1 MRLKGKT
8 AIITGASSGIGK
20 ATAKLF
26 ALTGAQVSL
35 MSRNRERLERLAEE
49 IAQLGGEAMVAA
61 GDVTNES
68 DCTRAVSTTVSHYG
82 KLDILINAAGII
94 EMGSFQQTSMAAWHK
109 MIEVNVTS
117 VMRLTQLA
125 LPHLQKSRGNVV
137 NVSSVTGVRA
147 FANVFAYC
155 VSKAALDQL
164 TRCAALDLAP
174 ARVRVNAVNPGVVV
188 TNLHRASGMNEEQYQ
203 AFLERGKATHP
214 LGRVGESDEIAEAI
228 LYLASDEAKWITGV
242 TLSID
247 GGRHLT
253 CAR

>member
-1 MRLKGKT
+1 MRLKSKT

-26 ALTGAQVSL
+26 ALAGAQVSL

-49 IAQLGGEAMVAA
+49 IVQLGGEALVAA
-61 GDVTNES
+61 GDVTNEA
-68 DCTRAVSTTVSHYG
+68 DCTRTLSATVSHYG
-82 KLDILINAAGII
+82 KLDILVNAAGII
-94 EMGSFQQTSMAAWHK
+94 EMGSIQQTSMAAWHK
-109 MIEVNVTS
+109 MMEVNVTS

-125 LPHLQKSRGNVV
+125 IPHLQESRGNVV

-174 ARVRVNAVNPGVVV
+174 AGVRVNAVNPGVVV
-188 TNLHRASGMNEEQYQ
+188 TNLHRASGMNDEQYH
-203 AFLERGKATHP
+203 AFLERGKETHP
-214 LGRVGESDEIAEAI
+214 LGRVGEAKEIAEAI